1 MAEREV
7 VLDRV
12 LRVEPAQRRRD
23 VAGHRP
29 AGAAIPRKAK
39 TSTDADHMRVKRD
52 DERGGRDTG
61 PDAEIQ
67 RVSPDHPSEKEV
79 QPLAAASG

>member
-23 VAGHRP
+23 VTGHGP
-29 AGAAIPRKAK
+29 AGAGVPREAK
-39 TSTDADHMRVKRD
+39 TPADADHVRVERD

-67 RVSPDHPSEKEV
+67 RVAPDHPSKKEI
-79 QPLAAASG
+79 QPLAAAPG

>member
-12 LRVEPAQRRRD
+12 LRVELAQRRRD

-29 AGAAIPRKAK
+29 AGAGIPCEAK
-39 TSTDADHMRVKRD
+39 TAADADHVRVERD
-52 DERGGRDTG
+52 DERGGRDAG

-67 RVSPDHPSEKEV
+67 LVAPDHPSEKEV
-79 QPLAAASG
+79 QPLAGASP